1 MLSLPTPA
9 YDFFRPHD
17 RIRIFIISGISF
29 LVSQGEAIAITFPS
43 NLVCIV
49 DWWKLTELD

>member
-29 LVSQGEAIAITFPS
+29 LVSQGEAITITFPS